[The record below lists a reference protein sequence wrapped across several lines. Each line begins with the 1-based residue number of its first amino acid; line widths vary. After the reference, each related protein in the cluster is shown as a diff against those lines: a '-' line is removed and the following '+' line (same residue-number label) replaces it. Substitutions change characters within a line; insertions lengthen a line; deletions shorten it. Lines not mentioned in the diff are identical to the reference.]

1 MKKTTRATAG
11 NSCDQEGSS
20 VLLNISKQS
29 TFINRPEEYIS
40 LTSMY
45 LKNLISLYVDTVLMG

>member
-1 MKKTTRATAG
+1 MKKTTRTTAR

-29 TFINRPEEYIS
+29 TFIHDPEEYLS